1 MSSTEDLDEQVL
13 EGESL
18 WKKVVHVQTV
28 ADLVLDM
35 TRFDQF
41 WMSENGDRVVLLKTV
56 LSNCCPKQ
64 DNKLIGDHMS

>member
-1 MSSTEDLDEQVL
+1 LDEQVL

-41 WMSENGDRVVLLKTV
+41 WMSENV
-56 LSNCCPKQ
+56 
-64 DNKLIGDHMS
+64 